1 MSPAPCPARCLTRSP
16 GADETSSPR
25 YRCFE
30 RHFVPKGAA
39 DAHKSGTCI
48 EVFDHHLVKWDTAP
62 DEGV

>member
-1 MSPAPCPARCLTRSP
+1 MTRSL